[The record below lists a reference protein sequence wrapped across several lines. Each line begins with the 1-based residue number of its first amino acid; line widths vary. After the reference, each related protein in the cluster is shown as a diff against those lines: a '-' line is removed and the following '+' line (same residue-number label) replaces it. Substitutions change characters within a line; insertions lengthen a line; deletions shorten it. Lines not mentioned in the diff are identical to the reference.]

1 MLLVAGQDLAA
12 GFQDSFYF
20 RQAVVYVLQVVQ
32 DMVGHHHIKAGFGV
46 GQAHAIANSQS
57 FATGRVVKQH
67 VRRKIQREIAEV
79 GFSLKQLRIM
89 IAAPATEI
97 EHDFVPLPYNCIEG
111 PTHKIEFWN
120 GEFGVGFVFDP
131 QVLVRCVIA
140 TDALCLR
147 RFRHLRPIPIG
158 LLYPNYTTE
167 RVERKQYH
175 FRPEWY
181 SQALLAPG

>member
-1 MLLVAGQDLAA
+1 MNLCAVGAQKDNRPADQHLQFGHGVDAVGGGEDLAA

-67 VRRKIQREIAEV
+67 ERRKIQREIAEV

-97 EHDFVPLPYNCIEG
+97 EHDFVPLPCKGIEG
-111 PTHKIEFWN
+111 PTHKIEFGN

-131 QVLVRCVIA
+131 QVLCPLRNSDGMPSAC
-140 TDALCLR
+140 TDSGISD
-147 RFRHLRPIPIG
+147 P
-158 LLYPNYTTE
+158 Y
-167 RVERKQYH
+167 Q
-175 FRPEWY
+175 
-181 SQALLAPG
+181 